1 MGQLARW
8 AVAAR
13 NRLYQ
18 VSAQLA
24 LPSQKEEGMTTAEYA
39 IGTIAAAGFAGL
51 LIAVLK
57 SGAIKSALTA
67 IIQQALSI

>member
-51 LIAVLK
+51 LIAELK

>member
-18 VSAQLA
+18 VSTQLA

>member
-18 VSAQLA
+18 VSTQLA

-57 SGAIKSALTA
+57 SGTIKSALTA

>member
-1 MGQLARW
+1 MAQLARW

-18 VSAQLA
+18 VSTQLA

>member
-1 MGQLARW
+1 MGNLARW
-8 AVAAR
+8 A
-13 NRLYQ
+13 
-18 VSAQLA
+18 LA
-24 LPSQKEEGMTTAEYA
+24 LRNKAYQIGTDLAFPAQKEEGMTTAEYA

-67 IIQQALSI
+67 IIKQALSI

>member
-18 VSAQLA
+18 VSTQLA

-57 SGAIKSALTA
+57 SALTA

>member
-18 VSAQLA
+18 VSTQLA

-67 IIQQALSI
+67 IIQQARSI

>member
-18 VSAQLA
+18 VSVQLA

-51 LIAVLK
+51 IIAVLK